1 MKRFEPVMEFD
12 GTGMAEDD
20 DGNWV
25 EYDEALEAIAN
36 ARSELQAVIDEMRN
50 NVNHPN
56 HYAFGKYE
64 PIDVIEDWELGF
76 HLGCALKYIARAG
89 RKTVEP
95 TEDLEKARWYLA
107 RAIEQF
113 KNPKGEK

>member
-20 DGNWV
+20 DGNCV

-50 NVNHPN
+50 NAKKINEGISSIH
-56 HYAFGKYE
+56 HAIYY
-64 PIDVIEDWELGF
+64 
-76 HLGCALKYIARAG
+76 HL
-89 RKTVEP
+89 VHE
-95 TEDLEKARWYLA
+95 
-107 RAIEQF
+107 
-113 KNPKGEK
+113 